1 MIDIHDFHIG
11 ILNSSFSVPK
21 IGQIGIRKYDLVELQ
36 CEELVC
42 IYSTFLDSL
51 MISHSR
57 NF

>member
-11 ILNSSFSVPK
+11 ILNSFFSVPK
-21 IGQIGIRKYDLVELQ
+21 IGQIGIRKYHLVELQ

-42 IYSTFLDSL
+42 SFSTFLDSL
-51 MISHSR
+51 MISHSK